1 LACVVFIT
9 NYSSVGGNIHDDSET
24 LLITDFMNINI
35 KPTQSSLLP
44 LLEAVEALPLLPS
57 LRRSHCSNCAAVEAL
72 PLLDVGLRRPARR
85 PEEIRQQRPTASTS
99 MGVDEQGP
107 IWAPIFFLK
116 NDFECR
122 LGTADTKNDLF
133 LYPKNSI
140 RADRYKK

>member
-1 LACVVFIT
+1 MVL
-9 NYSSVGGNIHDDSET
+9 GGGKEYA
-24 LLITDFMNINI
+24 
-35 KPTQSSLLP
+35 
-44 LLEAVEALPLLPS
+44 AVEAMRP
-57 LRRSHCSNCAAVEAL
+57 HCSNCATVETL
-72 PLLDVGLRRPARR
+72 PLLDGGLRRPMWR
-85 PEEIRQQRPTASTS
+85 PEEIRQQRPTVSTS

-107 IWAPIFFLK
+107 IWAPIFFLFLK